1 MFVNKIMAI
10 TKKELSVYFKS
21 PIAYII
27 LILTISIFNI
37 FFYMIIDQNKEVALK
52 DVFQVM
58 EFMFIFLVPLLT
70 MGIFAQEKAS
80 GTMEFLMTA
89 PLTNTAIVIGKY
101 LGALIFF
108 SSLIVMTFMY
118 YGIVEYF
125 GTPDRMTILTG
136 YLGVWLEG
144 AFFLAVGMLT
154 SCWTRNQIV
163 AAITSYTILFLM
175 YFSVNFLQYF
185 TGAVKVMIQALGT
198 GSHLENLAVGIVTVS
213 DVVYYLSGILICLFL
228 TRLSIEN
235 RLWQF
240 KKAVVVFISV
250 VLSCCLWFGINYS
263 TYLLPWQW
271 DVTRAK
277 QHTLSAATSAVI
289 MNLNQDVKVTALFA
303 GIPPKYLEDL
313 FKEYT
318 KVSYGKITT
327 EIIDPI
333 QQIGYAAQFGN
344 VINVKERKVFVASG
358 QQQKEIYFTESP
370 LSQEQLTN
378 AIVRVSQGKRYV
390 YFLTGQGELN
400 IESKDDQG
408 LNILARLLDSNNFES
423 RSLMLA
429 IAKEIP
435 KDCSVLIIAGP
446 KNDLTK
452 QENEI
457 IENYLKKGGRALFL
471 VENVIVTTPDKP
483 LTPEELGKNP
493 SLNEIVNQ
501 WGLNIESDVVVD
513 LASHAGEDVGSP
525 ATKNYVKH
533 QAITEGLD
541 YTFYVRPRSISV
553 LKKYRSTIKLA
564 PIVLTASKKESWG
577 ESDRTLRVHFDE
589 NKDRPGPVPI
599 AYVVFEEKEK
609 GDIADTRLVIFTDA
623 DFLSNVY
630 IHQYSNAQMGL
641 NIINWLAETDY
652 KVFVDQEK
660 IKVERLDLTSK
671 QKYIIAFI
679 LFLMPALIALAGMIV
694 WMKSR

>member
-1 MFVNKIMAI
+1 MNKIIAI
-10 TKKELSVYFKS
+10 AKKELSVYFKS

-27 LILTISIFNI
+27 LILTIAIFNI

-70 MGIFAQEKAS
+70 MGAFAQEKAS

-89 PLTNTAIVIGKY
+89 PVTNTAIVIGKY
-101 LGALIFF
+101 LGALVFF
-108 SSLIVMTFMY
+108 SSLIGMTFMY

-144 AFFLAVGMLT
+144 AFFLGVGMLT
-154 SCWTRNQIV
+154 SCWTGNQVI
-163 AAITSYTILFLM
+163 AAISSYAILFLM
-175 YFSVNFLQYF
+175 YFSSNFLQYF

-198 GSHLENLAVGIVTVS
+198 GGHLENLAVGIITVS
-213 DVVYYLSGILICLFL
+213 DVVYYISGILICLFL

-240 KKAVVVFISV
+240 KKAAVVFLC
-250 VLSCCLWFGINYS
+250 VLVSCCLWFGINYF

-277 QHTLSAATSAVI
+277 QHTLSAGTIDVVK
-289 MNLNQDVKVTALFA
+289 NLNRDVKVTAFYA

-318 KVSYGKITT
+318 KVSHGKIST

-333 QQIGYAAQFGN
+333 KEIGYAAQFGN
-344 VINVKERKVFVASG
+344 VINVKEHKVFVSSG
-358 QQQKEIYFTESP
+358 GQQKEIYFTDSP

-378 AIVRVSQGKRYV
+378 AIVRVNQSKRRV
-390 YFLTGQGELN
+390 YFLTGHGELN

-429 IAKEIP
+429 VAREIP

-452 QENEI
+452 QEDEI
-457 IENYLKKGGRALFL
+457 IENYLEKGGRALFL
-471 VENVIVTTPDKP
+471 VENVIVTTPDKT

-493 SLNEIVNQ
+493 SLNEILNQ
-501 WGLNIESDVVVD
+501 WGLNVESDVVVD

-525 ATKNYVKH
+525 ATKNYGQNQV
-533 QAITEGLD
+533 ITEGLD
-541 YTFYVRPRSISV
+541 YTFYVRPRSITV
-553 LKKYRSTIKLA
+553 LKDYRSTIKLA
-564 PIVLTASKKESWG
+564 PLVLTASKKESWG

-589 NKDRPGPVPI
+589 NKDIPGPVAI
-599 AYVVFEEKEK
+599 AYLAFKAKEK
-609 GDIADTRLVIFTDA
+609 GDRADTRLVVFTDA

-630 IHQYSNAQMGL
+630 IHYYSNAQMGL
-641 NIINWLAETDY
+641 KVINWLAETDY

-671 QKYIIAFI
+671 QKYIIAI
-679 LFLMPALIALAGMIV
+679 VLFLMPVFIALAGIIV
-694 WMKSR
+694 WLKSKI